1 LPTLSSL
8 FIAGRYPFAS
18 HNYHAMASSA
28 DLSLSIAVA
37 HAISFLTAKLQTAY
51 SNNTLVKLRVV
62 LEANLVAHY
71 ATSWSPQEPVRG
83 SGRRCITLS
92 PSCLPPRPIW
102 SACTAANVQWFD
114 WIACLGNKEF
124 DLFVDPGCVA
134 IRCQDQIV
142 NIWVDEQMS
151 APLAAPKPT
160 TLGFGQSA
168 LDSSLS
174 LQAMPRKTFAQK
186 VLEED
191 KEEEEK
197 IFVMLADEISAPT
210 WTTPIV
216 THFPSSQRS
225 SSPMSSISEQSR
237 CSSRSS
243 NSSSSA
249 FSFVSADTSSSR
261 TSAGSANSGSSSNG
275 EVKQSRRERARQARV
290 FIDTTKTEVTPYD
303 GGKTTVLTGGVMLGG
318 GPKAT
323 PKQRNLTVS
332 SAMSNS
338 ASWRSVRA

>member
-1 LPTLSSL
+1 
-8 FIAGRYPFAS
+8 
-18 HNYHAMASSA
+18 MASSA

-37 HAISFLTAKLQTAY
+37 HAISFLTAKLETAY
-51 SNNTLVKLRVV
+51 STNTLVKLRVV
-62 LEANLVAHY
+62 LEANLIAHY

-102 SACTAANVQWFD
+102 SACSAANVQWFD

-134 IRCQDQIV
+134 IRCHDQIV
-142 NIWVDEQMS
+142 NVWVDEQ
-151 APLAAPKPT
+151 APALVAAPKST
-160 TLGFGQSA
+160 TPAFSQST
-168 LDSSLS
+168 LS
-174 LQAMPRKTFAQK
+174 VAMPRKTFAQK

-191 KEEEEK
+191 KDEEEK
-197 IFVMLADEISAPT
+197 IFIMLADEISAPT

-216 THFPSSQRS
+216 THFPSSHRS

-243 NSSSSA
+243 NSSSSV
-249 FSFVSADTSSSR
+249 FSFVSADTTSSR
-261 TSAGSANSGSSSNG
+261 TSAGSATSGSSSNG

-332 SAMSNS
+332 AAMSNS
-338 ASWRSVRA
+338 TSWRSVRA

>member
-1 LPTLSSL
+1 
-8 FIAGRYPFAS
+8 
-18 HNYHAMASSA
+18 MASSA

-37 HAISFLTAKLQTAY
+37 HAISFLTAKLPTAY
-51 SNNTLVKLRVV
+51 STNTLVKLRVV
-62 LEANLVAHY
+62 LEANLIAHY
-71 ATSWSPQEPVRG
+71 ATSWAPQEPVRG

-142 NIWVDEQMS
+142 NVWVDEQAP

-160 TLGFGQSA
+160 VPAFSQPM
-168 LDSSLS
+168 LDASLR
-174 LQAMPRKTFAQK
+174 QQKMPRKTFAQK

-197 IFVMLADEISAPT
+197 IFIMLADEISAPT

-216 THFPSSQRS
+216 THFPSSHRS

-243 NSSSSA
+243 TSSTSA
-249 FSFVSADTSSSR
+249 FSFVSADTTSSR
-261 TSAGSANSGSSSNG
+261 TSAGSAKSGSSSTG
-275 EVKQSRRERARQARV
+275 EAKQSRRERARQARV
-290 FIDTTKTEVTPYD
+290 FVDGTKTEVTPYD

-318 GPKAT
+318 GPKVA
-323 PKQRNLTVS
+323 PKQRNLSVS
-332 SAMSNS
+332 ATMSNS
-338 ASWRSVRA
+338 TSWRSVRA